1 MLCYPVKLTT
11 DDDRVLVSFP
21 DVPGALTYGDDRDEA
36 LTRALDALATVF
48 DALMKDRRPL
58 PAPSRRKRG
67 PFVALPAL
75 MVAKVELYNAM
86 LTQKVGKAELGRRLN
101 WHLPQVDRVLDMTH
115 ASRVDQ
121 LEQALGAVG
130 KRIDLHVV

>member
-1 MLCYPVKLTT
+1 
-11 DDDRVLVSFP
+11 
-21 DVPGALTYGDDRDEA
+21 
-36 LTRALDALATVF
+36 
-48 DALMKDRRPL
+48 
-58 PAPSRRKRG
+58 
-67 PFVALPAL
+67 

-130 KRIDLHVV
+130 KRLDLHVV